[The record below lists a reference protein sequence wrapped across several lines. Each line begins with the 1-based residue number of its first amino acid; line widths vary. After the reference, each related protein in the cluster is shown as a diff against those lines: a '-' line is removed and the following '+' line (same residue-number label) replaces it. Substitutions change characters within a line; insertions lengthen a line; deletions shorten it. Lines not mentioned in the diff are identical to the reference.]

1 MKKALIGI
9 IVIQYIGVA
18 LSFLMSEKFRK
29 QSLSEVLW
37 FLAIIAVNFIC
48 ARYLYIK
55 AERSKQEWALF
66 GFIGNLTALMIFFLF
81 KDVVY
86 NWRRGKRN
94 FS

>member
-9 IVIQYIGVA
+9 IVIQYTGVA
-18 LSFLMSEKFRK
+18 LSFMMSEKFRK
-29 QSLSEVLW
+29 QSLSEVIW
-37 FLAIIAVNFIC
+37 FLVVIAANFIC
-48 ARYLYIK
+48 ARYLYNK
-55 AERSKQEWALF
+55 AERSKHEWALF